1 MMTLVNISTGI
12 YEAIV
17 AIMLINSYTD
27 STKSI
32 TWYKQFISVIALA
45 ALINLS
51 NTYLNIGIFNV
62 VAMIFMIFVVF
73 YIYSRQFKASA
84 LLSVI
89 LILILLVCEIVV
101 MFSITFFANVSAEE
115 ATNAESFRI
124 LGIVLSK
131 LFSFLLIKA
140 ICVNHRR
147 KTIMLKGSYWALLLT
162 IFATSTLAIF
172 LIFIYQYNST
182 TETIYDK
189 LAAWCAI
196 GLLYNTFFSLY
207 LYEKIVKNS
216 EVVREHALY
225 EQQIKSQT
233 KHLDEIMATQKE
245 LKVLKHDM
253 ANHNIAIISLLEN
266 KENDKAL
273 EYITNLN
280 NMPFMIEQNFDTGNT
295 ALDAILNAKR
305 AISQSKGIKFEA
317 NIKIPEMLFVDS
329 TDICIIFGN
338 ALDNCIEA
346 CEFVEDKYININII
360 YDDESLI
367 CKFENSAV
375 KSKERF
381 LKTIKK
387 DSQNHG
393 FGIMSIQSAVKKY
406 DGVIKFNQTETQ
418 FTLSLVLFKK

>member
-101 MFSITFFANVSAEE
+101 MFSITFFANVSAEV

-131 LFSFLLIKA
+131 LFSFFLIKA
-140 ICVNHRR
+140 MCVNHRR
-147 KTIMLKGSYWALLLT
+147 KSIALKGSYWALLLT

-172 LIFIYQYNST
+172 LIFIYQYKST
-182 TETIYDK
+182 TATIYDK
-189 LAAWCAI
+189 LATWCAI

-207 LYEKIVKNS
+207 LYEKIVKNA
-216 EVVREHALY
+216 EVVRENVC
-225 EQQIKSQT
+225 
-233 KHLDEIMATQKE
+233 M
-245 LKVLKHDM
+245 
-253 ANHNIAIISLLEN
+253 NN
-266 KENDKAL
+266 K
-273 EYITNLN
+273 
-280 NMPFMIEQNFDTGNT
+280 
-295 ALDAILNAKR
+295 
-305 AISQSKGIKFEA
+305 
-317 NIKIPEMLFVDS
+317 
-329 TDICIIFGN
+329 
-338 ALDNCIEA
+338 
-346 CEFVEDKYININII
+346 
-360 YDDESLI
+360 
-367 CKFENSAV
+367 
-375 KSKERF
+375 
-381 LKTIKK
+381 
-387 DSQNHG
+387 
-393 FGIMSIQSAVKKY
+393 
-406 DGVIKFNQTETQ
+406 
-418 FTLSLVLFKK
+418 